1 MGLKIYGIDVEE
13 TQYDDALFIQFW
25 EEFLTG
31 HLQQFS
37 QPDIIELAPEDGEYE
52 LAFERA
58 VRSLIDEDIFVSEQ
72 WLKAIELAVHIPDY
86 WESSFFSNTPSVYAP
101 ITQRQAPNSQHLPP
115 TRFDHHRAGFCYIHT
130 KNSWVESP
138 MDTATTTADNSDA
151 HAEDDLENHKLQLR
165 ESESRVLK
173 HLALMSQ
180 CSVVAAPTGL
190 KSMSRRSRKHSTSC
204 KHRY

>member
-13 TQYDDALFIQFW
+13 TQYDDALFIQFR
-25 EEFLTG
+25 EEFLTD

-72 WLKAIELAVHIPDY
+72 WLKAIELAVHQITG
-86 WESSFFSNTPSVYAP
+86 SRILSNTPSVYAP

-115 TRFDHHRAGFCYIHT
+115 TRPDHYRAGFCRIHT
-130 KNSWVESP
+130 
-138 MDTATTTADNSDA
+138 
-151 HAEDDLENHKLQLR
+151 
-165 ESESRVLK
+165 
-173 HLALMSQ
+173 
-180 CSVVAAPTGL
+180 
-190 KSMSRRSRKHSTSC
+190 
-204 KHRY
+204 

>member
-13 TQYDDALFIQFW
+13 TQYDDALFIQFR
-25 EEFLTG
+25 EEFLTD

-72 WLKAIELAVHIPDY
+72 WLKAIELAVHQITG
-86 WESSFFSNTPSVYAP
+86 SRILSNTPSVYAP

-115 TRFDHHRAGFCYIHT
+115 TRFDHHRAGFCYTHT

-165 ESESRVLK
+165 ESESRALK

-180 CSVVAAPTGL
+180 CSVAAAPTGL
-190 KSMSRRSRKHSTSC
+190 KSMLRCSRKHSTSC